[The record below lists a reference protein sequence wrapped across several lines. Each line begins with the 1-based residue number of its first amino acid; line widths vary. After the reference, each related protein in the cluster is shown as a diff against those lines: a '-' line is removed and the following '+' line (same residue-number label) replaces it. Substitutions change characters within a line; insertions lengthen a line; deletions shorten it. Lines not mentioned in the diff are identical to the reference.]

1 MQTLPQGTSWARLSI
16 ILIGR
21 FLITKP
27 ASSPKLIFGLLAYA
41 LLDWDVGE
49 TSLTQGYKMVVGS
62 TPRMD
67 FNNHIIESHST
78 SITLAMESADDLFSP
93 EALRL
98 LDQYCNQPLPGLQ
111 PDQFLPD
118 LQPDQPLPDLQPD
131 QLFLAMQQ
139 STPPLEDEMSK
150 ALTATLTQR
159 KHKSRKPDS
168 SVDIPGCSVLGISTE
183 GPSQSRRSRFGPEKR
198 QKVAS
203 VRGAGACLRCRVLK
217 ISVCRREVSPGGAT
231 SD

>member
-27 ASSPKLIFGLLAYA
+27 ASSPKLIFGLPAYA

-49 TSLTQGYKMVVGS
+49 TSLTQDYKMVVGS

-98 LDQYCNQPLPGLQ
+98 LDQYCNQPLL
-111 PDQFLPD
+111 
-118 LQPDQPLPDLQPD
+118 
-131 QLFLAMQQ
+131 
-139 STPPLEDEMSK
+139 PLEDEMSK

-231 SD
+231 SG